1 MVELHYGNNQIRDR
15 SQFGIYYGNQPIEKI
30 YHGSQKVYQF
40 QPYEPDEILT
50 YASPD
55 SYTINLPKGVYQIA
69 LGGAKGTNTSWA
81 YGGYAWGASG
91 GGGAFV
97 EVTFYNPQTQVLEIV
112 AGSSGNAYMNL
123 GGLRMLTATAGTNAS
138 TDNAGKGGT
147 VTINSALDITSVIN
161 NISGK
166 NGGKA
171 AGSTPSV
178 ATVSTYG
185 NWGSTANPNGGAR
198 LQYLRVE
205 R

>member
-15 SQFGIYYGNQPIEKI
+15 SRFGIYYGNQPIEKI

-55 SYTINLPKGVYQIA
+55 SCTINLPKGVYQIA

-81 YGGYAWGASG
+81 YEGYAWVASG

-97 EVTFYNPQTQVLEIV
+97 EITFYNPQTQVLEIV

-123 GGLRMLTATAGTNAS
+123 GGIRMLTATAGTNAS
-138 TDNAGKGGT
+138 INNGGKGGT
-147 VTINSALDITSVIN
+147 VTISERLEIIN
-161 NISGK
+161 IIKSSSGN
-166 NGGKA
+166 NGGIA
-171 AGSTPSV
+171 PLSTPSV
-178 ATVSTYG
+178 ATVSSYG
-185 NWGSTANPNGGAR
+185 NWGSTANTNGGAR

-205 R
+205 K